1 MAKTATGTIRDD
13 DTAGIAL
20 SDRAIRISG
29 IGGSADYA
37 VRLESEPEAPVTIA
51 VTMDTPGVA
60 GVSPRR
66 LVFTGSD
73 WNRTKRVTITGAGIG
88 GGQVVHEASS
98 VDSNYAGLQARV
110 RIRVD
115 DDLVEVAAPWLARF
129 ARTSAGN
136 VLDGITNR
144 RTALRTPGFEGAVA
158 GRSIDF
164 ASRTD
169 DVLSISGERLPGSE
183 FQPLSAG
190 EVLPTTAFALTSEQA
205 EGGGSL
211 ALWGRGAWSHFEGTD
226 DALTLEGDVVS
237 GILGIDGTV
246 GSWLLGVALSHNAG
260 TGGYQRASKRD
271 GDVQASLTIAAP
283 YAVVHVS
290 DRLTVYGTLGYGGGS
305 LTMEPLGRQA
315 LQTKTGFAMAAAG
328 TQVEIVQAARA
339 AGFGLTATTDAML
352 MRASSQGSGD
362 ALPAFDAD
370 VSQLRVGLTGSWRKE
385 LAGFGAVQPRLEIG
399 ARHDG
404 GHAETGMGLEIGGG
418 VMWSVPTLGLG
429 VTAES
434 RALIVHVDDRLTD
447 WGASAALFWDP
458 APASSVVPA
467 LSLRHDWGGASSD
480 GLGAL
485 ATATR
490 FNSRTASDAGQNMLT
505 AEAVWGIA
513 LPEAGL
519 INSPYVGFE
528 GTDSARDYTLGWRM
542 THASGTSDLSLGVSA
557 TRRELEGQV
566 AEHLFGVELNSRW

>member
-158 GRSIDF
+158 GRSLDF
-164 ASRTD
+164 AARTD
-169 DVLSISGERLPGSE
+169 DELSISGDRLPVPE
-183 FQPLSAG
+183 YQPLSAG
-190 EVLPTTAFALTSEQA
+190 EVLPATAFALTSEQA

-211 ALWGRGAWSHFEGTD
+211 ALWGRGAWSRFEGID
-226 DALTLEGDVVS
+226 DELTLEGGKNASQDTNTTAAARSASRRPYHGGLLAARSSAFAFARYRRFFACTRVS
-237 GILGIDGTV
+237 GGGRAV
-246 GSWLLGVALSHNAG
+246 GE
-260 TGGYQRASKRD
+260 
-271 GDVQASLTIAAP
+271 DVQDGSAWCQRPRPAHGGEQVAGEQRGSLAPAVRGHQFGAAP
-283 YAVVHVS
+283 HH
-290 DRLTVYGTLGYGGGS
+290 
-305 LTMEPLGRQA
+305 GR
-315 LQTKTGFAMAAAG
+315 
-328 TQVEIVQAARA
+328 
-339 AGFGLTATTDAML
+339 
-352 MRASSQGSGD
+352 S
-362 ALPAFDAD
+362 
-370 VSQLRVGLTGSWRKE
+370 
-385 LAGFGAVQPRLEIG
+385 
-399 ARHDG
+399 
-404 GHAETGMGLEIGGG
+404 
-418 VMWSVPTLGLG
+418 GLG
-429 VTAES
+429 K
-434 RALIVHVDDRLTD
+434 HDR
-447 WGASAALFWDP
+447 
-458 APASSVVPA
+458 
-467 LSLRHDWGGASSD
+467 
-480 GLGAL
+480 
-485 ATATR
+485 
-490 FNSRTASDAGQNMLT
+490 
-505 AEAVWGIA
+505 
-513 LPEAGL
+513 
-519 INSPYVGFE
+519 
-528 GTDSARDYTLGWRM
+528 
-542 THASGTSDLSLGVSA
+542 
-557 TRRELEGQV
+557 RR
-566 AEHLFGVELNSRW
+566 